1 MIRCLCTVLYLAQ
14 SLMDILRCLTDGL
27 CKQLIRHKMR
37 AGTGCEKSAVLYKTH
52 CTEID
57 LTVSLD
63 SIFYRAS
70 GFRKCRRI
78 QYHNIK
84 FLSLL
89 LKLGKKLKNILTEE
103 FHCSVQAVQTGVSS
117 CLQDCSFRRIHTENT
132 LCPCNSRI
140 QGKRAGMCKA
150 VQNLR
155 PLAELLDSK
164 TVIFLI
170 QEKSGLLP
178 VPDIYFI
185 FHTVL
190 FNLNKCRKFFSDKS
204 LGKFHSLLAAYLCI
218 TSLIDSADPDS
229 ILSKDFLQ
237 CIYDHFFKTVDSQC
251 KRLYNK
257 HI

>member
-37 AGTGCEKSAVLYKTH
+37 AGTGCKKSAVLYKTH

-63 SIFYRAS
+63 GIFYRAS

-89 LKLGKKLKNILTEE
+89 LKLGKKFKNILTEE

-117 CLQDCSFRRIHTENT
+117 CLQDCQFPTHPHREHSVPLQFPHSGQK
-132 LCPCNSRI
+132 SRY
-140 QGKRAGMCKA
+140 
-150 VQNLR
+150 V
-155 PLAELLDSK
+155 
-164 TVIFLI
+164 
-170 QEKSGLLP
+170 
-178 VPDIYFI
+178 
-185 FHTVL
+185 
-190 FNLNKCRKFFSDKS
+190 
-204 LGKFHSLLAAYLCI
+204 
-218 TSLIDSADPDS
+218 
-229 ILSKDFLQ
+229 
-237 CIYDHFFKTVDSQC
+237 
-251 KRLYNK
+251 
-257 HI
+257 